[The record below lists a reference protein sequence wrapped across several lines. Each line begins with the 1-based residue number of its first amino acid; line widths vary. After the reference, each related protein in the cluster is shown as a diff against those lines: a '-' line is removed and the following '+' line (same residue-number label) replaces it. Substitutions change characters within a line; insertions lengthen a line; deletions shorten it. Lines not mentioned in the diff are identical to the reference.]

1 MAKQKAAQYG
11 KQYKG
16 KKSEC
21 PALIKFEQDWNN
33 TRQHEAVPSGYKH
46 VYWAFPI
53 GIVGI

>member
-46 VYWAFPI
+46 VYWAFHI
-53 GIVGI
+53 GIVRI